1 MEEILIGLGLGLF
14 TGFISGLVGVGGGTI
29 IIPILVL
36 GLGYSQHEA
45 QGTALMAFAF
55 PIFAA
60 AAWNYY
66 RFGRVRWRLALSV
79 AAALAI
85 TSYFSAQW
93 VQNIDSQQLKRIFSV
108 FLILTAGY
116 VFWKSLHPIQAN
128 PTPLSPKREISVGL
142 IIGGITGIIKGL
154 TGLGGG
160 VIMVP
165 LLLLLAKTDQHT
177 AQGTSLL
184 TMTLPVA
191 FTAALP
197 YWQQGHVHWMMV
209 WGLVGGVLGGS
220 FLSSKWAQRLKGPL
234 LAQIFAITIGI
245 MGIGLL
251 LR

>member
-1 MEEILIGLGLGLF
+1 MEILVGLGVGLF
-14 TGFISGLVGVGGGTI
+14 AGFISGLVGVGGGTI

-60 AAWNYY
+60 ATWNYY
-66 RFGRVRWRLALSV
+66 RFGRVRWRLAIGMSI
-79 AAALAI
+79 ALAI
-85 TSYFSAQW
+85 TSYLAAQW
-93 VQNIDSQQLKRIFSV
+93 VQSIDSQKLKQIFGV
-108 FLILTAGY
+108 FLVIMAVY
-116 VFWKSLHPIQAN
+116 VFWKSFHPIEAKPAPQ
-128 PTPLSPKREISVGL
+128 SPKREFVIGL
-142 IIGGITGIIKGL
+142 IVGALTGIIKGL

-160 VIMVP
+160 VIIVP
-165 LLLLLAKTDQHT
+165 LLLLLAKIDQHT

-191 FTAALP
+191 FMAAIP
-197 YWQQGHVHWMMV
+197 YWQHGHVRWMLV
-209 WGLVGGVLGGS
+209 WGLLGGILIGS
-220 FLSSKWAQRLKGPL
+220 FLSSKWAQKLRGPL

-245 MGIGLL
+245 MGILLL